1 VPDPVFAQFKAFWR
15 R

>member
-1 VPDPVFAQFKAFWR
+1 VPRPGFAQFKAFSR